1 MLLACMLLARVVIP
15 VPESLVGV
23 STLFLAS
30 LSLAG
35 VATSRSAS
43 ASLADVPI
51 LCALT
56 LTHACHFQLMPF
68 SFRSYVAASC
78 VLIYSSV

>member
-1 MLLACMLLARVVIP
+1 MFLVRAFVPA
-15 VPESLVGV
+15 PESLVGV

-43 ASLADVPI
+43 LSLAGVPI

-78 VLIYSSV
+78 VLIYSSA

>member
-1 MLLACMLLARVVIP
+1 MLLARVVMP
-15 VPESLVGV
+15 ASESLVGV
-23 STLFLAS
+23 STLSLAS
-30 LSLAG
+30 LSLAD

-43 ASLADVPI
+43 ASLADVPM
-51 LCALT
+51 LCVLT

-78 VLIYSSV
+78 VLIYSSA